1 MLPIKVFASHDW
13 GVEAHNHKRVAV
25 VVDAL
30 KKKGVNVWFDETHMK
45 GNILDAMCKGI
56 DTSDVVLVFVTDR
69 YIRKVE
75 TGNDN
80 DNVRREFMYAK
91 DYPDKMI
98 AIRFDDSLPSKWSGP
113 VGMVLGS
120 RLYVDLSRDGPP
132 NVEPL
137 LQAIRQCSPRTMW
150 KTAVKKVHVTT
161 PTLRRP
167 QTALISSAV
176 QGRPAVTL
184 AVTPAVTPAGA
195 KKEGVRGRVARIL
208 KEMGDSMHEGEHVGA
223 AVDRLLMS
231 IAGEE
236 GADAP
241 LCDKLAMVEAQLGIA
256 AKA

>member
-30 KKKGVNVWFDETHMK
+30 KKKGVDVWFDETHMK

-56 DTSDVVLVFVTDR
+56 NTSDVVLVFVTDR

-167 QTALISSAV
+167 QTALISSVV
-176 QGRPAVTL
+176 QGRPAATQTGL
-184 AVTPAVTPAGA
+184 

-208 KEMGDSMHEGEHVGA
+208 REMGDSMHEGEHVGA

-231 IAGEE
+231 IAGKEE
-236 GADAP
+236 GTDAP
-241 LCDKLAMVEAQLGIA
+241 FCDKLAMVEAQLGIA